1 METIFTAA
9 ALVLAMVTGL
19 AFYFRVQVT
28 GLQRRL
34 VSLER
39 VEAKLDLLLKQGGL
53 SYEPLGGST
62 ETKDALKAREKVRAV
77 SLTRRERL
85 HVGRS
90 KGSDRKGAAALA
102 MVTSFAS

>member
-1 METIFTAA
+1 METIAGSTV
-9 ALVLAMVTGL
+9 LVLAMLVAL
-19 AFYFRVQVT
+19 AFYFRLKIT
-28 GLQRRL
+28 DLQRRL

>member
-1 METIFTAA
+1 METIAGST

-39 VEAKLDLLLKQGGL
+39 VEAKLDLLLKQGGV
-53 SYEPLGGST
+53 SYEPLCGST
-62 ETKDALKAREKVRAV
+62 EIEDALKAGEKVRAV
-77 SLTRRERL
+77 SLYRAANGCTLAEAKAAIERAQ
-85 HVGRS
+85 RP
-90 KGSDRKGAAALA
+90 
-102 MVTSFAS
+102 